1 MLPDLERL
9 IQLQEIETRAAAAQ
23 KAIAEAPGRIAAL
36 DALLQSATTALATA
50 KQSLTDNQN
59 ARRSID
65 KDLISAQQRQEK
77 YKEQVMAVKTNE
89 QLHAMQHQIKAV
101 GEEVGHHEE
110 RVLVNMMEADEI
122 NATIKK
128 AEAAL
133 KAAQARMDAER
144 GAIEN
149 EAKANQAMLEQCA
162 TERATLVAKMDN
174 KGAIETFQRIAKVRG
189 TAVARAEGERCT
201 VCQVRLRPAVFTEV
215 RKNDSLVQC
224 DSCNR
229 ILYFVPPSA
238 PKAPE
243 ASASALERSREL
255 RDSAKAASGR
265 DGEPQA
271 PAK

>member
-9 IQLQEIETRAAAAQ
+9 IQLQDIESKAAVAN

-36 DALLQSATTALATA
+36 DALLQSATTALAAA
-50 KQSLTDNQN
+50 KQALAANQTT
-59 ARRSID
+59 RRSID
-65 KDLISAQQRQEK
+65 NDLTAAQQRESK

-89 QLHAMQHQIKAV
+89 QLHAMQHQIKSV
-101 GEEVGHHEE
+101 GDEIGQHEE
-110 RVLVNMMEADEI
+110 RVLVSMMEADEI
-122 NATIKK
+122 TGNIKK

-133 KAAQARMDAER
+133 KAAQARMASEKATIESEATTLAATVAE
-144 GAIEN
+144 
-149 EAKANQAMLEQCA
+149 CA
-162 TERATLVAKMDN
+162 AAREKIVTAMDN

-229 ILYFVPPSA
+229 ILYFVPPT
-238 PKAPE
+238 P
-243 ASASALERSREL
+243 
-255 RDSAKAASGR
+255 AKPAAAS
-265 DGEPQA
+265 
-271 PAK
+271 PAS